1 MPFRLWERIQ
11 DWVLLF
17 GLLALSVALL
27 MTRNQPAVRGLRSA
41 SLELVSVVESR
52 FAWVGGFFRALDENE
67 TLRRQNIEFSSEV
80 ARSREAQREN
90 ERLRRL
96 LEMAD
101 TSRFELR
108 PARIVAMDINQAYNY
123 VTIDVG
129 SEDSVKVD
137 MAVVDENGIVGK
149 VILVSEHYARV
160 MPYNNPNF
168 RVPATI
174 LPIGSTGVVRW
185 DPDHRHRLVM
195 DYVSRTERVLPGQL
209 VVTSGFSGIFPPGYS
224 VGYVDSTATQTGK
237 NEMQIF
243 LYPASPIDRAEYV
256 FVVLAQPDPERLAL
270 ENRALAR

>member
-17 GLLALSVALL
+17 GLLSVAVVTLL
-27 MTRNQPAVRGLRSA
+27 ARNEPVVRGLRAS
-41 SLELVSVVESR
+41 SLEVVSFVEAR
-52 FAWVGGFFRALDENE
+52 FAWVGGYFRALEENE

-80 ARSREAQREN
+80 ARSRAAQREN

-96 LEMAD
+96 LGMAD
-101 TSRFELR
+101 TSRVELV
-108 PARIVAMDINQAYNY
+108 PARIVGMDINQAYNY
-123 VTIDVG
+123 LTVNVG
-129 SEDSVKVD
+129 ARDSVRLD
-137 MAVVDENGIVGK
+137 MAVVDENGIIGK
-149 VILVSEHYARV
+149 VLLVSDSYARV

-174 LPIGSTGVVRW
+174 LPIGATGVVRW

-209 VVTSGFSGIFPPGYS
+209 VVTSGFSGVFPPGYA
-224 VGYVDSTATQTGK
+224 VGYVDSTARQTGK

-243 LYPASPIDRAEYV
+243 LQPSSPIGKAEYV
-256 FVVLAQPDPERLAL
+256 FVVLNQPASERVAL
-270 ENRALAR
+270 ERREITR

>member
-17 GLLALSVALL
+17 GLLALSVLL
-27 MTRNQPAVRGLRSA
+27 LLTQNQPAVRGMRAA
-41 SLELVSVVESR
+41 SLEVVARVEAQ
-52 FAWVGGFFRALDENE
+52 FAWIGGYFRALDENE

-96 LEMAD
+96 LGLAD
-101 TSRFELR
+101 TSRFALQ
-108 PARIVAMDINQAYNY
+108 PARIVAMDINQAYNFL
-123 VTIDVG
+123 TIDIG
-129 SEDSVKVD
+129 SADSVRVD
-137 MAVVDENGIVGK
+137 MAVVDENGIIGK
-149 VILVSEHYARV
+149 VILASDNYARV

-224 VGYVDSTATQTGK
+224 VGYVDSTATQSGR

-243 LYPASPIDRAEYV
+243 LYPASPIDKAEYV
-256 FVVLAQPDPERLAL
+256 FVVLEQPDPERIVL
-270 ENRALAR
+270 ENRAEIR